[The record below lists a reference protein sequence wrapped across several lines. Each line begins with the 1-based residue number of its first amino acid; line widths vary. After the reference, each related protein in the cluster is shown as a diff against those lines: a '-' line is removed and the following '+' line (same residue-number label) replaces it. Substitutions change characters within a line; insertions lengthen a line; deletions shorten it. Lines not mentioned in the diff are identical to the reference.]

1 MPLPVET
8 SGQPLL
14 LQRLSNAVAG
24 GKPALITAMGAFE
37 KTGNSQGGET
47 LRIASVLTAQ
57 TGGACPAAAPLPAVV
72 ADLKP
77 PAATAAKPPS
87 GLPALLM
94 RTSWVLTE
102 IDHLSPPAGV
112 GEGEASIRFLKEG
125 HVSGFTGCN
134 HFDGPFTLTGRS
146 VHFGPIIQTLMA
158 CPVSANIEMPYMK
171 ALDDAHQVDVQ
182 GEELY
187 LLNEAGQRIAR
198 FRAVNKP

>member
-1 MPLPVET
+1 MTHFESGLTFIMAWSFPHIESVITPVK
-8 SGQPLL
+8 
-14 LQRLSNAVAG
+14 VW
-24 GKPALITAMGAFE
+24 
-37 KTGNSQGGET
+37 
-47 LRIASVLTAQ
+47 V
-57 TGGACPAAAPLPAVV
+57 
-72 ADLKP
+72 
-77 PAATAAKPPS
+77 AATAAKPPS